1 MNGIKLIES
10 GIPVKKVKIENE
22 PKNVLK
28 IKDPQNDTN
37 VKRKRIWFEDK
48 KLTEQ
53 EITNKDPVKIVWNY
67 LQKT

>member
-37 VKRKRIWFEDK
+37 VKRKRIFEDK
-48 KLTEQ
+48 KLSEQ
-53 EITNKDPVKIVWNY
+53 EITNKDPVKIV
-67 LQKT
+67 

>member
-48 KLTEQ
+48 KLSEQ

>member
-28 IKDPQNDTN
+28 IKDPQNNTN
-37 VKRKRIWFEDK
+37 VKRKRICFEDK
-48 KLTEQ
+48 KLSEQ
-53 EITNKDPVKIVWNY
+53 EITNKDPVKIV
-67 LQKT
+67 